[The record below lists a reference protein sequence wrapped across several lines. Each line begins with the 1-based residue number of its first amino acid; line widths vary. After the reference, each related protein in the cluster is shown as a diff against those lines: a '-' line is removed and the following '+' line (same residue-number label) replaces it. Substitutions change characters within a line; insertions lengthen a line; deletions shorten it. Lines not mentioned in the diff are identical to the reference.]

1 MKVRLGF
8 APPPGVT
15 ATPPS
20 LPPGA
25 RARTRGLF
33 APSPIPEDREAVVRG
48 FDSAAG
54 VGVDVIMTWDRSEP
68 TPPPA
73 PKMSLQQAVEVVLE
87 QLYPGVPLEGGQDG
101 GMGDADTPFDLCDSE
116 EDEAGERDKVRT
128 VLLAKLPPAM
138 FRNRRRHSIDISTAL
153 PGANPQAGGAANRRK
168 PRSISVSDEPGPAPP
183 AAGSSMARGGSA
195 GSSSGSDYSSGIE
208 TVEPGSRVDPALLQS
223 PVTLDAVHKALF
235 QRVLARSTARVRY
248 EDPRLTSLRA
258 KLLQR
263 VFEHVPAS
271 RVHLCRSLAETTFDY
286 MDMFLRE
293 LKSASDPHHHRPTSP
308 RGAGGGVSPKA
319 VGPGDGSV
327 LAELLCTYVQVV
339 ASACREVCHDTMP
352 AVVEG
357 LTKQTEMLTMAVV
370 HLCRARPTLDSHFDA
385 LVQCI
390 HALVQA
396 RPHVATNIL
405 KRLLSSWP
413 RLDSTREVTWVLLV
427 QNVLLCCPA
436 PTVCNARLHRPIMK
450 QLIKSLGSLH
460 AAVARQALELLSNM
474 YVTLHYVLPYPDLS
488 AAVRTTLVANRK
500 HWNHVVVQ
508 MSDQQ
513 FENMLDLAA

>member
-1 MKVRLGF
+1 M
-8 APPPGVT
+8 T
-15 ATPPS
+15 
-20 LPPGA
+20 
-25 RARTRGLF
+25 
-33 APSPIPEDREAVVRG
+33 G

-68 TPPPA
+68 APAPA
-73 PKMSLQQAVEVVLE
+73 PKMSLQQAVEVLLE
-87 QLYPGVPLEGGQDG
+87 QLYPGVALDAGHDE

-116 EDEAGERDKVRT
+116 DDEAAERDKVRT

-138 FRNRRRHSIDISTAL
+138 FRNRRRHSIDISSTPAAAE
-153 PGANPQAGGAANRRK
+153 PPTSGGSRRRK
-168 PRSISVSDEPGPAPP
+168 PRSISVSDDGGLAAAPP
-183 AAGSSMARGGSA
+183 PPPLAGGSSMTRGGSA
-195 GSSSGSDYSSGIE
+195 GSGGSGSNSSSSSYSSGIDA
-208 TVEPGSRVDPALLQS
+208 VEPGARVDPALLQS
-223 PVTLDAVHKALF
+223 PVTLEAVRKALF
-235 QRVLARSTARVRY
+235 QRVLARSTAKVRY

-263 VFEHVPAS
+263 VFQHVPAS

-293 LKSASDPHHHRPTSP
+293 LKAANNPHRHCPTSP

-339 ASACREVCHDTMP
+339 AGACREVCHETLP

-396 RPHVATNIL
+396 RPHVATSIL